1 MNQAN
6 TKRKY
11 ESPRQL
17 ARQSMILAAAR
28 EMLDEGGYDG
38 LTMRGL
44 ARKAGVAQGTLYNL
58 YGSKD
63 DLVIAAVDDL
73 LEGLGEEIT
82 RRTPEPGIDAIL
94 TQAQVTGAN
103 IQAAPAYAAAMTR
116 IVMNAQDD
124 ARMVELVFSRY
135 YPAVRRCL
143 HAAEKAGELVEDV
156 NVDAVARHMSGN
168 SWGVIL
174 LWVMGMLP
182 IEQIVRERERSALLV
197 LIGIT
202 REPRRSQLEERL
214 QALS

>member
-1 MNQAN
+1 
-6 TKRKY
+6 
-11 ESPRQL
+11 
-17 ARQSMILAAAR
+17 
-28 EMLDEGGYDG
+28 MLDEGGYDG

-143 HAAEKAGELVEDV
+143 KAAEKGGELVEGVD
-156 NVDAVARHMSGN
+156 VDAVAKHMSGN

-202 REPRRSQLEERL
+202 REPRRSQLEDRL
-214 QALS
+214 RALG